1 VHNTIRRAHN
11 RNSYKDLCLAQFD
24 RSWLRRGLVMS
35 RTTARP
41 RRPAGEAERSF
52 SNIEIKT
59 FAAAGC

>member
-1 VHNTIRRAHN
+1 VPPFFVI
-11 RNSYKDLCLAQFD
+11 
-24 RSWLRRGLVMS
+24 S

-59 FAAAGC
+59 FAAAGY